1 VNNAQVKGDIKDV
14 KGQIKETTGK
24 ILGDKTLENT
34 GKLESVAGK
43 IDKAYGDAKEEIKK
57 ES

>member
-1 VNNAQVKGDIKDV
+1 MNNAHDKGDVLDV

-24 ILGDKTLENT
+24 ILGDKTLENK
-34 GKLESVAGK
+34 GKLKDVAGK
-43 IDKAYGDAKEEIKK
+43 IDQAYDDAKEEVKK